1 GGGVEESGFRS
12 LWIGGAGS
20 RLSVQR
26 TAMPAVHP
34 HHLHQRPAAGRTR
47 QRVSQSG
54 RHLDR
59 GGLTAAPTPA
69 AAGTRSLRQ
78 GRASLTRPRAW
89 AASHT
94 KKWRPRRNLQPASI
108 DLRRPTV
115 PRAFLGTPI
124 TRRARLRRVA
134 LSRRLSRFVIANHA
148 RAYRPWL

>member
-1 GGGVEESGFRS
+1 
-12 LWIGGAGS
+12 
-20 RLSVQR
+20 
-26 TAMPAVHP
+26 
-34 HHLHQRPAAGRTR
+34 
-47 QRVSQSG
+47 
-54 RHLDR
+54 
-59 GGLTAAPTPA
+59 
-69 AAGTRSLRQ
+69 GTRSLRQ

-94 KKWRPRRNLQPASI
+94 KKWRPRRNLQPASV

-148 RAYRPWL
+148 RAYRPWLRQIYEAPASPCRGFDGGSPLQGGRSP